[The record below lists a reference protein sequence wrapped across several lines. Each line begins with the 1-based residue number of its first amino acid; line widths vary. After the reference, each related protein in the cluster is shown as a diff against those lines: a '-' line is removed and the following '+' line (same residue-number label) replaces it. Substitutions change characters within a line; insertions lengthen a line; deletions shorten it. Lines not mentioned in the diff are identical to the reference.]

1 MNQNQK
7 MTKISLNKK
16 GIKKSPKKLSSLSK
30 FFPTNPQFYSL
41 EVQMTLGVPVV
52 APTVVP
58 KETA

>member
-16 GIKKSPKKLSSLSK
+16 GIKKNPKKLSYQSK
-30 FFPTNPQFYSL
+30 FFPINPQSYSL

-52 APTVVP
+52 APTVAP